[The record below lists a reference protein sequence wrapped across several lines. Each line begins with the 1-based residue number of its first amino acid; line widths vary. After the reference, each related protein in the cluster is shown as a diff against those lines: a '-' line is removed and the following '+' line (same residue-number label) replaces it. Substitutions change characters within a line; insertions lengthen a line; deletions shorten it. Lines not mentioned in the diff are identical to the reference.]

1 MLISYHDTIS
11 IRDYQCQK
19 QNINI
24 IKIVNIAVLKTH
36 VLMKSMNICIWEIVV
51 SNQLL

>member
-1 MLISYHDTIS
+1 MLISYYDTIS

-24 IKIVNIAVLKTH
+24 IKIVNIAVLKT
-36 VLMKSMNICIWEIVV
+36 MNICIWEIVV